1 VVGGLNPLLAY
12 AAGALT
18 ILSPCVLPLV
28 PIVLSSAASRSKWG
42 PTVLAGGLV
51 LSFTL
56 VGFTLASI
64 GAGSA
69 FDSEWV
75 RKFGALVLGLAG
87 LVLLFPYLS
96 SVITLTQLATP
107 LANWANARQT
117 NLEGYGLLGQAGIG
131 VLLGLVWSPCVGPT
145 LGAATILAAQGKN
158 LPQVALVMAAFG
170 LGIATIL
177 LLLATATRGFLSR
190 WRGSMMTAGS
200 RGKRALG
207 AVLIGVGLL
216 IMTGIDHQIEGF
228 LVYISPEWLTDLTTR
243 F

>member
-1 VVGGLNPLLAY
+1 VIGGLNPLLAY

-42 PTVLAGGLV
+42 PAVLAGGLV

-56 VGFTLASI
+56 VGFTLASL

-87 LVLLFPYLS
+87 IVLLFPYLS

-158 LPQVALVMAAFG
+158 LP
-170 LGIATIL
+170 
-177 LLLATATRGFLSR
+177 
-190 WRGSMMTAGS
+190 
-200 RGKRALG
+200 
-207 AVLIGVGLL
+207 
-216 IMTGIDHQIEGF
+216 
-228 LVYISPEWLTDLTTR
+228 
-243 F
+243 

>member
-1 VVGGLNPLLAY
+1 
-12 AAGALT
+12 
-18 ILSPCVLPLV
+18 
-28 PIVLSSAASRSKWG
+28 
-42 PTVLAGGLV
+42 LAGGLV

-64 GAGSA
+64 GAGST

-117 NLEGYGLLGQAGIG
+117 NLDGYGLLGQAGIG

-200 RGKRALG
+200 RGKRVLG

-216 IMTGIDHQIEGF
+216 IMTGIDHQIEGL